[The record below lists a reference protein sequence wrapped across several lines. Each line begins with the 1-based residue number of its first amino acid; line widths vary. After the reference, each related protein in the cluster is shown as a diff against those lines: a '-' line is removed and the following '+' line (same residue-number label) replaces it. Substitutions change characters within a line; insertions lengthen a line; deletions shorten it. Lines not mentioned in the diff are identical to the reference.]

1 MYALLPWL
9 KFAACAALIGFAGVR
24 LSRYGDIIAE
34 KSGLGASV
42 VGLLLLATVT
52 SLPELITGIGAVA
65 LADVPDIA
73 VGNLFGACLMN
84 LAMIVVLDLM
94 HRGQS
99 VYTKA
104 GQGHIL
110 SAAFGLIILGFVA
123 LNIVFSGYGITFA
136 VGHVGLYSP
145 VVLLM
150 YVGAVNVVFRY
161 ERRQRAEYVQERAE
175 RYPGVTL
182 RDALLR
188 YSAAASVV
196 VAAALFLPFAA
207 EELAKQMQWNES
219 FVGTLFV
226 SLATT
231 LPELTVTVGAL
242 RIGAVDLA
250 VGNLLGSN
258 LFNLAILAVDDLFY
272 APGPLLSAVSPI
284 HLVSAL
290 SALLMT
296 GLAIAGLLY
305 RPADK
310 VLGTVGWISLLMVW
324 IFGTNVVFLYVFG
337 G

>member
-1 MYALLPWL
+1 MDAWLPWI
-9 KFAACAALIGFAGVR
+9 KFAACATLIGVAGIR

-34 KSGLGASV
+34 KTGLGASV

-52 SLPELITGIGAVA
+52 SLPELVTGIGAVA

-73 VGNLFGACLMN
+73 VGNLLGACVMN
-84 LAMIVVLDLM
+84 LGMIVVLDAM
-94 HRGQS
+94 YREQS

-110 SAAFGLIILGFVA
+110 SAAFGMITLGFIA
-123 LNIVFSGYGITFA
+123 LNLVFAGYGVMPAI
-136 VGHVGLYSP
+136 GHVGLYAP
-145 VVLLM
+145 VVVLL
-150 YVGAVNVVFRY
+150 YVGAVSVVFRY
-161 ERRQRAEYVQERAE
+161 ERRQRAEYVEERAE
-175 RYPGVTL
+175 LYPHVTL
-182 RDALLR
+182 RDALLG
-188 YSAAASVV
+188 YTVAATVV
-196 VAAALFLPFAA
+196 VAAALYLPFVAEDIAA
-207 EELAKQMQWNES
+207 RMQWNES

-231 LPELTVTVGAL
+231 LPELTVTIGAL

-258 LFNLAILAVDDLFY
+258 LFNLLILAVDDLFY
-272 APGPLLSAVSPI
+272 LPGPLLAAVSPI

-290 SALLMT
+290 SALMMT

-305 RPADK
+305 KPTGR
-310 VLGTVGWISLLMVW
+310 LFGTVGWISLLMIWV
-324 IFGTNVVFLYVFG
+324 FGSNVVFLFFFG

>member
-1 MYALLPWL
+1 MGAWLPWI
-9 KFAACAALIGFAGVR
+9 KFAVCAGLIGVAGVR

-52 SLPELITGIGAVA
+52 SLPDLITGIGSVA

-73 VGNLFGACLMN
+73 LGNLLGACVLN
-84 LAMIVVLDLM
+84 LAMIVVLDVM
-94 HRGQS
+94 YREQS

-104 GQGHIL
+104 SQGHIL

-123 LNIVFSGYGITFA
+123 LNLIFAGYGVAPSI
-136 VGHVGLYSP
+136 GHVGLYAP
-145 VVLLM
+145 VVLVL
-150 YVGAVNVVFRY
+150 YVAAVNVVFRY
-161 ERRQRAEYVQERAE
+161 EKRQRAEYVQERAE

-188 YSAAASVV
+188 YTGAAAVV
-196 VAAALFLPFAA
+196 ILAALYLPFTA
-207 EELAKQMQWNES
+207 EELAQQMQWNES

-226 SLATT
+226 SFATT
-231 LPELTVTVGAL
+231 LPELTVTIGAL

-272 APGPLLSAVSPI
+272 LPGPLLAAVSPI

-290 SALLMT
+290 SALVMT

-305 RPADK
+305 KPAGR
-310 VLGTVGWISLLMVW
+310 LFGTVGWISLLIIW
-324 IFGTNVVFLYVFG
+324 VFG
-337 G
+337 GNAVFLFFFGG